1 MGEDKEPREENG
13 CRSSNARR
21 IRNSVAAGTQRVWG
35 EMTLRR
41 YDGGASPS
49 EVKQNSFNLSQNLG
63 WGLDSILHNLERQS
77 SADTQ
82 MGATQ
87 EQPCIYHSSWL
98 LPHGVNLSRSIYPML

>member
-49 EVKQNSFNLSQNLG
+49 EVKQSTFNLSQNLG
-63 WGLDSILHNLERQS
+63 WGLDSILHNLE
-77 SADTQ
+77 
-82 MGATQ
+82 
-87 EQPCIYHSSWL
+87 
-98 LPHGVNLSRSIYPML
+98 